1 MELQTIIMCG
11 LGVLLAI
18 VGFILKQLWGD
29 IRENKDNSGKLKGKI
44 ELVDQKL
51 NQSLESS
58 QHVSNLKF
66 KQLNEK
72 LDTMCNDIKED
83 IHDIITEIKGMR
95 NILPERD
102 SNGRFK
108 KRDDGNT

>member
-1 MELQTIIMCG
+1 MELQSIIMCG

-18 VGFILKQLWGD
+18 VGFILKQLWSD

-51 NQSLESS
+51 NQGLESS

-83 IHDIITEIKGMR
+83 IHDIIIEIKSMR
-95 NILPERD
+95 NEPPQRD
-102 SNGRFK
+102 DKGRFI
-108 KRDDGNT
+108 KREGL

>member
-1 MELQTIIMCG
+1 MELQSIMMCG

-18 VGFILKQLWGD
+18 VGFILKQLWTD
-29 IRENKDNSGKLKGKI
+29 IRENKENSGKLKGRI

-51 NQSLESS
+51 NQGLENT

-72 LDTMCNDIKED
+72 LDTMCTDLKED
-83 IHDIITEIKGMR
+83 IHDIIMEIKAMHHE
-95 NILPERD
+95 PTCRD
-102 SNGRFK
+102 DKGRFA
-108 KRDDGNT
+108 KRDD

>member
-1 MELQTIIMCG
+1 MELQSIMMCI

-18 VGFILKQLWGD
+18 VGFILKQLWSD
-29 IRENKDNSGKLKGKI
+29 IRENKENSGKLKGRI

-51 NQSLESS
+51 THGLENS

-83 IHDIITEIKGMR
+83 IHDIICEIKAMS
-95 NILPERD
+95 NMPSQRD
-102 SNGRFK
+102 DKGRFK
-108 KRDDGNT
+108 KRDTL